1 MKDQLALMYVKDNI
15 GYPVSLNKEQQEIFQ
30 LLMNLMPQPIN
41 YIKDHGVIQISNYNI
56 PPYISVTLIESPLWP
71 KPCRFWP

>member
-30 LLMNLMPQPIN
+30 LLINLMPQPIN
-41 YIKDHGVIQISNYNI
+41 YIKDHPMGPAINLCEKKVS
-56 PPYISVTLIESPLWP
+56 
-71 KPCRFWP
+71 K